1 VAINTAPA
9 LAGER
14 LSSER
19 GAGGS
24 RNGPRAHAAADTRAS
39 VLPAARAVFSDPAL
53 PAWSIETVE
62 SAARVTRMTVY
73 NQFGSRAALIEAGIG
88 VTRGAD

>member
-1 VAINTAPA
+1 LTRDHPGFRQPSVIQVAINTAP
-9 LAGER
+9 
-14 LSSER
+14 
-19 GAGGS
+19 
-24 RNGPRAHAAADTRAS
+24 RAS
-39 VLPAARAVFSDPAL
+39 VLPATRAVLSDPAL

-62 SAARVTRMTVY
+62 SAAGVTRMTVY